1 MKETMM
7 PANTAEHFQT
17 TRTVEV
23 RDVTASVTETGIERN
38 LKLIRVKNT
47 ELRRNDTGMPRAY

>member
-7 PANTAEHFQT
+7 PVNIAEHFQT

-23 RDVTASVTETGIERN
+23 RDVTVSVTEVGIKRN

-47 ELRRNDTGMPRAY
+47 